1 VNSKLAELRHASC
14 MAWLADSV
22 APLRSP
28 WLLAGDRG
36 AGAWMDHTRAST
48 PYVLKKPTYFA
59 RTLHACVRADAKR
72 TTSIHMLD
80 ANSGGGS
87 SGGGVRK
94 RRRTNFHFLKKT
106 YNFSYEKR

>member
-1 VNSKLAELRHASC
+1 

-59 RTLHACVRADAKR
+59 RTLHACVRADA
-72 TTSIHMLD
+72 
-80 ANSGGGS
+80 NSAGGG

-94 RRRTNFHFLKKT
+94 RRRTIFHFLKKT